1 MNVFKTFLRRVALFL
16 ILTVL
21 TQVGGVLYLIYQLI
35 RWQISQRVP
44 DKWHALGYRL
54 LAFAAVYTVGS
65 LLLVPPLARL
75 NGRVPLPVFSES
87 SLKPANYFFVL
98 ANRHYV
104 KPALLEA
111 TLDVANHMD
120 QTITLYYLDAN
131 FPFLDG
137 FPLLPHRSHDDGGK
151 LDLAFIYEN
160 PATGELLPG
169 SPSWLGYG
177 YLEAPKA
184 GEYDQPVRCTK
195 QGYWQYSLLSQLVP
209 QDKKLN
215 FSASLNRQL
224 LLRLAQ
230 HPAIGKIFLEPHLKT
245 RLGLQRQRKVRFH
258 GCAAVRHDDHI
269 HIQL

>member
-1 MNVFKTFLRRVALFL
+1 MNVFKTFLRRAALFL

-21 TQVGGVLYLIYQLI
+21 TQVGGVLYLLYQLI

-54 LAFAAVYTVGS
+54 LAFAAVYTAGS

-75 NGRVPLPVFSES
+75 NGRVPLPVFSEAA
-87 SLKPANYFFVL
+87 LKPANYFFVI

-104 KPALLEA
+104 KSALLEA
-111 TLDVANHMD
+111 TLDVANQMN
-120 QTITLYYLDAN
+120 TSVTLFYLDAN
-131 FPFLDG
+131 FPFFDG
-137 FPLLPHRSHDDGGK
+137 FPLLPHRSHDNGGK

-160 PATGELLPG
+160 PATGKLLRG

-184 GEYDQPVRCTK
+184 GEYDQPANCEGR
-195 QGYWQYSLLSQLVP
+195 GYWQYSLLSRFAQ
-209 QDKKLN
+209 QDKSLD

-245 RLGLQRQRKVRFH
+245 RLRLQGQGKIRFH

>member
-1 MNVFKTFLRRVALFL
+1 MTVIAILRRAALFL
-16 ILTVL
+16 ILTVF
-21 TQVGGVLYLIYQLI
+21 TQVGGVLYLLYQPI
-35 RWQISQRVP
+35 RWPISQRIP
-44 DKWHALGYRL
+44 GKWRSRGYRL
-54 LAFAAVYTVGS
+54 LAFTMVYALGS

-75 NGRVPLPVFSES
+75 NGRVPLPVFSEAA
-87 SLKPANYFFVL
+87 LKPANYFFVI

-111 TLDVANHMD
+111 ALDVANQMD
-120 QTITLYYLDAN
+120 HSVTLYFLDAN
-131 FPFLDG
+131 FPFFDG

-151 LDLAFIYEN
+151 LDLAFIYEK
-160 PATGELLPG
+160 PVTGKLLSG

-184 GEYDQPVRCTK
+184 GEYDQPANCEGR
-195 QGYWQYSLLSQLVP
+195 GYWQYSLLSRLVP
-209 QDKKLN
+209 QDKNLD
-215 FSASLNRQL
+215 FSASLNQQL
-224 LLRLAQ
+224 LLRLAR

-245 RLGLQRQRKVRFH
+245 RLGLEGQKKVRFH

>member
-1 MNVFKTFLRRVALFL
+1 LSIIKTFLRRAALFL

-21 TQVGGVLYLIYQLI
+21 TQVGGVLYLLYQPI
-35 RWQISQRVP
+35 RCQISQRVP
-44 DKWHALGYRL
+44 DKRRSRGYRL
-54 LAFAAVYTVGS
+54 LAFTMVYALGS

-87 SLKPANYFFVL
+87 SLKPANCFFVI

-104 KPALLEA
+104 KPALLKA
-111 TLDVANHMD
+111 TLDVANQMH
-120 QTITLYYLDAN
+120 TSVTLFYLDAN

-160 PATGELLPG
+160 PVTGKLLSG

-184 GEYDQPVRCTK
+184 GEYDQSVRCTK
-195 QGYWQYSLLSQLVP
+195 QGYWQYSLLSRLVL
-209 QDKKLN
+209 QDKNLN
-215 FSASLNRQL
+215 FSTSLNRQL

-230 HPAIGKIFLEPHLKT
+230 HPAIGKIFLEPHLKI
-245 RLGLQRQRKVRFH
+245 RLGLEGQRQVRFH

>member
-1 MNVFKTFLRRVALFL
+1 MSIIKTFLRRAVLFL

-21 TQVGGVLYLIYQLI
+21 TQVGGALYLLYQPI
-35 RWQISQRVP
+35 RWQIGRRVP
-44 DKWHALGYRL
+44 GKWNALGYRL
-54 LAFAAVYTVGS
+54 ITFAAFYTIGT

-75 NGRVPLPVFSES
+75 NGRVPLPVFSEAA
-87 SLKPANYFFVL
+87 LKPANYFFVL
-98 ANRHYV
+98 TNRHYV

-111 TLDVANHMD
+111 TLDVANKMD
-120 QTITLYYLDAN
+120 NSVTLFYLDAN

-160 PATGELLPG
+160 PTTAKLFPG

-184 GEYDQPVRCTK
+184 GEHDQTALCTK
-195 QGYWQYSLLSQLVP
+195 QGYWQYSLLSRLIL
-209 QDKKLN
+209 QDKDVS

-224 LLRLAQ
+224 LLRLSQ
-230 HPAIGKIFLEPHLKT
+230 HPTIRKIFLEPHLKT
-245 RLGLQRQRKVRFH
+245 RLGLEGQGKIRFH